1 MSTHAIRLRTTAL
14 ARVTAPALL
23 LLAACEEL
31 PRTYSSAG
39 PARLLFSDRFDAPE
53 LGPTWK
59 TTGAGAR
66 VEGGELVVEGLR
78 NHPVWL
84 TMPLPDDVRVEFDA
98 RAATDE
104 GDIKVEL
111 AGDGRSFARTAS
123 YTASGYVIIFGGWS
137 NSLSAIARRDEH
149 GGDRRTTPSLKVEA
163 GKRYHFV
170 ITRRDGAIRWEL
182 DGQEALTYDDPDPLT
197 GPAHRHFAF
206 GGWEARVAFDNL
218 EVFGL

>member
-1 MSTHAIRLRTTAL
+1 MGIHESRFGTSACVRLA
-14 ARVTAPALL
+14 APALL

-39 PARLLFSDRFDAPE
+39 PARLLFSDRFDVPE
-53 LGPTWK
+53 LGPAWK
-59 TTGAGAR
+59 TTGTGAR
-66 VEGGELVVEGLR
+66 LEGGELVVEGLR

-84 TMPLPDDVRVEFDA
+84 TLPLPDDVRIEFDA
-98 RAATDE
+98 RAGSEE

-111 AGDGRSFARTAS
+111 AGDGRSFARSAS
-123 YTASGYVIIFGGWS
+123 YTASGYVIIFGGWG

-149 GGDRRTTPSLKVEA
+149 GGDRRTTQSLKVEA

-170 ITRRDGAIRWEL
+170 ITRKDGAIRWEL
-182 DGQEALTYDDPDPLT
+182 DGQEALSYDDPDPLS

-218 EVFGL
+218 EIFAL